1 MNKGEV
7 QLTVLIPFYN
17 TAIELWKDAV
27 RSMENQICKDFNVL
41 VVDDGST
48 LVNPETVLSE
58 SQLNWS
64 LIRLDRN
71 FGIETALNKGINS
84 LTTDWFSRF
93 DSDDVMLPNRIQIEL
108 DAIRKNPHAAVIAS
122 GARTNDGNILPAS
135 SDFEFEIQFGCP
147 FIHAATA
154 FNKKKI
160 FYPLYEA
167 RVEAA
172 EDWLMWK
179 KIIDSG
185 LEIVTIPVPV
195 IHYRVHSNNSSIG
208 PNDIDKQSRY
218 CRVAHDIL
226 GVHPDDT
233 DRFLKATG
241 KFEISSTRSFLQTI
255 AYVGKVTAQ
264 ISANSI
270 DKRMFAAA
278 KRRRVA
284 SLICKFGNHRPWQA
298 LVLSLVY
305 RSPSSFRYVLATTLK
320 SKR

>member
-1 MNKGEV
+1 MIKRKI

-48 LVNPETVLSE
+48 LVDPETVLSE

-71 FGIETALNKGINS
+71 FGIETALNKGINE
-84 LTTDWFSRF
+84 LATDWFSRF
-93 DSDDVMLPNRIQIEL
+93 DSDDVMLPNRIKIEL
-108 DAIRKNPHAAVIAS
+108 NAIRNNPHAAVIAS
-122 GARTNDGNILPAS
+122 GAKTDDGNILPTS

-147 FIHAATA
+147 FIHAASA
-154 FNKKKI
+154 FNKQKI
-160 FYPLYEA
+160 FLPLYEA
-167 RVEAA
+167 KVEAA

-179 KIIDSG
+179 KVIDSG
-185 LEIVTIPVPV
+185 QEIVTIPEPV
-195 IHYRVHSNNSSIG
+195 IHYRVHSNNSSTG
-208 PNDIDKQSRY
+208 PNDVDKQSRY

-226 GVHPDDT
+226 GIHPDDT

-241 KFEISSTRSFLQTI
+241 KFEISSARSFLKTV
-255 AYVGKVTAQ
+255 AYVEQVRAQ
-264 ISANSI
+264 VSANSK
-270 DKRMFAAA
+270 DKRTFAAA

-284 SLICKFGNHRPWQA
+284 SLICKFGNHRPWLA

-305 RSPSSFRYVLATTLK
+305 RSPLSFRYVLATTLK